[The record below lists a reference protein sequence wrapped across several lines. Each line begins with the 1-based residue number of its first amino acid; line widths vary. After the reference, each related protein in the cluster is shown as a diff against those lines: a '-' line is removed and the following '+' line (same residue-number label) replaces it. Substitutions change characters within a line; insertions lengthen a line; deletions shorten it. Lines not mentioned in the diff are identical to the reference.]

1 MVKSNRRGFLKQSAL
16 TTAGVS
22 LAPTIAN
29 SSFAGNS
36 PNETIHMAVVG
47 IGGRGGRYGGGGH
60 YPSFAKIPN
69 VKVTTL
75 CDIDERLFPESVA
88 DMEKNYGYK
97 PKTEVDFRKVL
108 EDKEIDAVSIA
119 TPDHWHA
126 LQTIWACQAGKD
138 VYCEKPLSYTIDEGR
153 KMVQAARKYDR
164 VVQIGTQHVSTPRV
178 REALQ
183 FIQDGGL
190 GDIYMGR
197 VIVYGRR
204 GDIGHVENSPIPE
217 GVHWNLF
224 LGPAPYRPF
233 NENRFHYK
241 WHWFWDTSTTEF
253 GNNGVHMMDLIRRG
267 MQKRVH
273 PIRVHCT
280 GGYYVYESDQEV
292 PNIHTATFE
301 YEDGIM
307 TEMEVRSLYTN
318 PEGGV
323 KNGAFFYGTKGW
335 MHLSPGSC
343 SVHFGSN
350 DEPGPEI
357 TGRDMKPTHPE
368 VSGVHPHFTNFI
380 HCVRTRNW
388 QALHADVLEGHLSTT
403 ICNLGNI
410 SYRTGRKLTFNPYS
424 EKFVNDEDADTYLT
438 RIYREPFVVPD
449 EV

>member
-1 MVKSNRRGFLKQSAL
+1 MVTKNRRSFLKKSVLA
-16 TTAGVS
+16 TAS
-22 LAPTIAN
+22 F
-29 SSFAGNS
+29 SFAPSVFSGNS
-36 PNETIHMAVVG
+36 PNETIRMAVVG

-60 YPSFAKIPN
+60 YPNFVKIPN

-75 CDIDERLFPESVA
+75 CDVDERLFPEALDHFESIT
-88 DMEKNYGYK
+88 GYK

-138 VYCEKPLSYTIDEGR
+138 VYVEKPLSYTITEGR
-153 KMVQAARKYDR
+153 KMVQAARKYNR
-164 VVQIGTQHVSTPRV
+164 VVQVGTQHVSTPIV

-183 FIQDGGL
+183 FIKDGEL

-197 VIVYGRR
+197 VIVYGGR
-204 GDIGHVENSPIPE
+204 GNIGHVKDSPIPE
-217 GVHWNLF
+217 GVYWNLF

-267 MQKRVH
+267 MKKRNH
-273 PIRVHCT
+273 PNRVHCT
-280 GGYYVYESDQEV
+280 GNYYVFDSDQEV
-292 PNIHTATFE
+292 PNVHTATYE
-301 YEDGIM
+301 YDDGTM

-318 PEGGV
+318 PEAGA
-323 KNGAFFYGTKGW
+323 KTGAFFYGSKGW
-335 MHLSPGSC
+335 MHLAPGSC
-343 SVHFGSN
+343 NVYYGSK
-350 DEPGPEI
+350 DDPGPPI
-357 TGRDMKPTHPE
+357 TGEDIQPTHPE
-368 VSGVHPHFTNFI
+368 VKGVHPHFTNFI
-380 HCVRTRNW
+380 HCVRTRRW
-388 QALHADVLEGHLSTT
+388 QDLHADVLEGHLSTT
-403 ICNLGNI
+403 ICHLGNI

-424 EKFVNDEDADTYLT
+424 EKFVNDEDANTFLT
-438 RIYREPFVVPD
+438 RIYREPFVLPD